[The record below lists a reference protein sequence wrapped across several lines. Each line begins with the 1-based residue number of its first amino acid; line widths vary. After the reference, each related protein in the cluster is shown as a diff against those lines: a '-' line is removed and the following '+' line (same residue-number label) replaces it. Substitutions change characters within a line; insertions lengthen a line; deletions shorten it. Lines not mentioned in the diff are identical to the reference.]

1 MIDDIH
7 DNIAAAE
14 ERIAYNSFETAIL
27 FDRNFNEVFRAVGD
41 TRVRFTKEQRAAM
54 PGNILTHN
62 HPYRKTKIGEVLE
75 SSFSIEDARLSFDQE
90 LHILRMV
97 YGAKVH
103 SLMWNESAT
112 VHELEKLC
120 ILIGNLNDKVMA
132 RMRLARE
139 TSVEAMHQEW
149 QNGTK
154 EINDQVHKYAGM
166 MRYTYY
172 LRRRRD
178 VG

>member
-14 ERIAYNSFETAIL
+14 ERIAYNSFETALL
-27 FDRNFNEVFRAVGD
+27 FDKGFNAVFEEVGD
-41 TRVRFTKEQRAAM
+41 TRVCFTDEQFSLM

-62 HPYRKTKIGEVLE
+62 HPFQKTQNGEVLE
-75 SSFSIEDARLSFDQE
+75 SSLSVDDARLALNKK

-97 YGAKVH
+97 YGTKVH
-103 SLMWNESAT
+103 SLKWNDDAT
-112 VHELEKLC
+112 EQELEKLC
-120 ILIGNLNDKVMA
+120 VLISNLNDKVAA

-139 TSVEAMHQEW
+139 TSIEAMYQAW
-149 QNGTK
+149 QSGTK
-154 EINDQVHKYAGM
+154 EINDQIHKFAGM
-166 MRYTYY
+166 KHYSYS

-178 VG
+178 VR